1 MPWQNSKCNIEKHYL
16 KDILPADMA
25 FLRKESMPAGREN
38 DRLKSIQD
46 IKPTTQSVKRRM
58 SVCLITKLTNN
69 EYH

>member
-1 MPWQNSKCNIEKHYL
+1 
-16 KDILPADMA
+16 MA

-58 SVCLITKLTNN
+58 SVCLTTKLTNN

>member
-1 MPWQNSKCNIEKHYL
+1 
-16 KDILPADMA
+16 MA
-25 FLRKESMPAGREN
+25 FLRKESMPAGREK